1 MPTEVVRAG
10 IGGIDL
16 AAAVGGLRQTG
27 FKPSDVAGPS
37 VFTGQGRRG
46 SDGRHVA
53 APPLGQQRTAHLA
66 PPQPSVEY
74 VEEGQEEE
82 VVVRAG
88 TSEFLGARSGLNK
101 TGLSDR
107 LRETPQPP
115 PPPPPQ
121 QQQQQQQQQAP
132 MVAAAAAPSAPGVG
146 QWQGLPQQGQQQQAS
161 GSQPASWQTRQGML
175 KSTGLMGSS
184 GGGGAAQQASSG
196 QGREES
202 AAPSAPWQQ
211 GAAGLRRTGL

>member
-1 MPTEVVRAG
+1 MVRAG

-27 FKPSDVAGPS
+27 FKPSDVAAAGPS

-53 APPLGQQRTAHLA
+53 APPLSEQRTAHLA
-66 PPQPSVEY
+66 PPQPSSVEY

-107 LRETPQPP
+107 LRETSQPPP

-121 QQQQQQQQQAP
+121 QQQQQAP
-132 MVAAAAAPSAPGVG
+132 VTEAAAAPSALGVG
-146 QWQGLPQQGQQQQAS
+146 QWQGLPQQGQQ
-161 GSQPASWQTRQGML
+161 
-175 KSTGLMGSS
+175 
-184 GGGGAAQQASSG
+184 
-196 QGREES
+196 S